1 MPIPSMVTNIFV
13 DFDHKGEKKETPL
26 ISMVIQ
32 QSNIKQ
38 WLVG

>member
-1 MPIPSMVTNIFV
+1 MVTNLFG

-26 ISMVIQ
+26 IALVSQ
-32 QSNIKQ
+32 QSNTKQ